1 MSTQELIQQA
11 INALS
16 LGSTYA
22 LLALG
27 LAMVFSI
34 MGLIN
39 FAHGELLV
47 IGGYT
52 MWVLLD
58 RDVPWPAVIPLT
70 LLASS
75 LAAVAMERI
84 AFRPLRGASLIT
96 LLITSFAV
104 SFSLQTIFQI
114 GIDTAPQGIELPAWV
129 DEVINLGPYSISLL
143 KVLTTVVTITA
154 LVVLTVFLKR
164 TRLGIAMRAA
174 AEDFDVTRLMGV
186 RANAVVIAAFAIS
199 GLLAGVAAL
208 LSYAQ
213 TAAVGPTDGTFPVV
227 KAFIAVVIGGLGSL
241 TGAVVGGFA
250 LGVTEVMLDALLP
263 DGARPFEDAFA
274 LIVVIAI
281 LLLRPQGLVGRPVGL
296 T

>member
-70 LLASS
+70 LLATS

-129 DEVINLGPYSISLL
+129 DEVINVGAYSISLL
-143 KVLTTVVTITA
+143 KVLTTLVTITA
-154 LVVLTVFLKR
+154 LIVLTVFLKR

-199 GLLAGVAAL
+199 GLLAGIAAL
-208 LSYAQ
+208 LSFSQ

-250 LGVTEVMLDALLP
+250 LGITEVMLDALLP

-281 LLLRPQGLVGRPVGL
+281 LLLRPQGLVGRPVGM